1 MIEPPVE
8 VLTEAKTAS
17 IGNGMEGVRGS
28 VITFQS
34 LNYHLNSSVCSLPCR
49 KKSPKQI
56 LYDLSGIF
64 RPGMNAIMGST
75 GSGKSSLLDILA
87 DRKDRQGLQGKILLN
102 GQTQG
107 QDYKF
112 RVGYVVQDDI
122 VSAML
127 TVRENL
133 MFSAHVRLSAKIPSQ
148 EKKRIVDKVLLQL
161 GLEKCAETRVGNEL
175 KRGVSGGERKRTNIG
190 MELVLSPD
198 VLFLDEPTTGS
209 CFSLFLLII
218 LVCLHSLL

>member
-1 MIEPPVE
+1 MIEPPVQ
-8 VLTEAKTAS
+8 VLTDVKTAS
-17 IGNGMEGVRGS
+17 TANGMAGVRGS

-34 LNYHLNSSVCSLPCR
+34 VSYHLNPSVCSLPCR

-107 QDYKF
+107 DDYKY

-133 MFSAHVRLSAKIPSQ
+133 MFSAHVRLSAKIPVAR
-148 EKKRIVDKVLLQL
+148 EKANR
-161 GLEKCAETRVGNEL
+161 R
-175 KRGVSGGERKRTNIG
+175 
-190 MELVLSPD
+190 
-198 VLFLDEPTTGS
+198 
-209 CFSLFLLII
+209 
-218 LVCLHSLL
+218 